1 MVIHFSL
8 SLLQA
13 CMRMFLKRQKE
24 VGVWDTQKAKESHE
38 NVAKIK
44 QSFKMSGYTIC
55 LQGFFFITNCIFSL
69 LQINIPP
76 SYVLENVLCKIDCF
90 KRNIK
95 SKHVHSFLKTGQAGS
110 REGSCTN
117 DYTPSENVSIICPRK
132 VKIKFWDICLMLV
145 WLWRVKAGQP
155 LEAMTFEL
163 SHERFQQK
171 EWEEHS
177 KHREYEPKRW
187 KEKGIL
193 RTFLHNHGIYEE

>member
-1 MVIHFSL
+1 
-8 SLLQA
+8 
-13 CMRMFLKRQKE
+13 MFLKRQKE
-24 VGVWDTQKAKESHE
+24 VGVWDTQKAKDSHE

-44 QSFKMSGYTIC
+44 QSLNPVYKD
-55 LQGFFFITNCIFSL
+55 FFFITNCIFSL
-69 LQINIPP
+69 SQINIPL

-95 SKHVHSFLKTGQAGS
+95 SKHVHSFLKAGQVGG

-117 DYTPSENVSIICPRK
+117 DYTPSENVPTICPRK

-145 WLWRVKAGQP
+145 WLWQVKAGQP

-193 RTFLHNHGIYEE
+193 RTFLHNHSIYEE